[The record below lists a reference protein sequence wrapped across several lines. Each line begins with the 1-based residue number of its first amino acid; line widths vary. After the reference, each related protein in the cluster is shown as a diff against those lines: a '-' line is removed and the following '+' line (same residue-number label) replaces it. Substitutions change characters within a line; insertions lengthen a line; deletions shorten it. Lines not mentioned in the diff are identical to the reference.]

1 MAATKQK
8 KGHNAGPLAVS
19 NTANVIIGI
28 ILGLFCLSCVL
39 PVLLVY
45 TTSFTDELAIT
56 KNGVSLFPETFS
68 FEA

>member
-19 NTANVIIGI
+19 NTANVIICI

-56 KNGVSLFPETFS
+56 KNGVRPVPRNV
-68 FEA
+68 